1 MDWKAKQPLTP
12 EMRFAMHR
20 FFFSHYAAWYRN
32 GGFAKAIASIPQ
44 VNMLDDHDLIDG
56 FGAQSFSSFRSSKV
70 LSQSPRSLLT
80 KSAFV
85 SVQALTLTSS

>member
-56 FGAQSFSSFRSSKV
+56 FGQCSSNFYLTAIAYHLLSFFNQV
-70 LSQSPRSLLT
+70 P
-80 KSAFV
+80 
-85 SVQALTLTSS
+85 TLTS